1 MSVTTTE
8 PTAHTGEVP
17 GDSNSGAQGGAPA
30 AQSQAGNESQDRTF
44 SQQAVNA
51 LIGSR
56 LKEARQQW
64 ERDAKD
70 AAERKQAEE
79 QGEWQKLADKEKARA
94 EAAEAKVS
102 EIERTARERILASE
116 IRSVAAEL
124 HFANP
129 SLAHRLVD
137 PAAVAFDE
145 ETGEPKNVRALLEK
159 LAKDE
164 PYLVG
169 GERQNGTAAIPRTPN
184 GTTITR
190 DQFHQQERERALRS
204 GRYSAL

>member
-8 PTAHTGEVP
+8 PTAQTGEVP

-30 AQSQAGNESQDRTF
+30 AQSQAGNDAQDRTF

-64 ERDAKD
+64 EKDQKD
-70 AAERKQAEE
+70 AAETAEAE
-79 QGEWQKLADKEKARA
+79 KRGDYEKALSKERERA
-94 EAAEAKVS
+94 AAAERRME
-102 EIERTARERILASE
+102 EIERAARERILASE
-116 IRSVAAEL
+116 IRSVAVEL
-124 HFANP
+124 GFANP

-137 PAAVAFDE
+137 PAAVTFDE
-145 ETGEPKNVRALLEK
+145 ESGEPKNVRALLEK

-169 GERQNGTAAIPRTPN
+169 GQQQNGTAAIPRTPN